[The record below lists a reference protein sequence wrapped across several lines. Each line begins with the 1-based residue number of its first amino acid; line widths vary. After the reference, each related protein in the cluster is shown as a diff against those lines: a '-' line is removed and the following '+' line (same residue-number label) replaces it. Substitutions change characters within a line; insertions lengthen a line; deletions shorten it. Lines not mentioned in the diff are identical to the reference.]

1 MSLEDIRWVQRFNN
15 FSKAFAQLQAA
26 VELSKERPL
35 SQLEQQG
42 LIQAFEY
49 THELAWKTLK
59 DFLESRGEQDLYG
72 SKDSSRAAFRAG
84 LIANGAVWMEMIES
98 RNLTSHT
105 YNEETAAAIAAAVI
119 DKYAA
124 ELVLFRQK
132 LESLRREELRQQEED
147 QA

>member
-1 MSLEDIRWVQRFNN
+1 MSHEDIRWIQRFNS
-15 FSKAFAQLQAA
+15 FTKAFTQLQAA
-26 VELSKERPL
+26 VGLSKERPL

-72 SKDSSRAAFRAG
+72 SKDSSRAAFKAG
-84 LIANGAVWMEMIES
+84 LIANGSVWMEMIES

-105 YNEETAAAIAAAVI
+105 YNEATAAAIAGAVS

-124 ELVLFRQK
+124 EFVLFREK
-132 LESLRREELRQQEED
+132 MESLRREEIRQQEED
-147 QA
+147 